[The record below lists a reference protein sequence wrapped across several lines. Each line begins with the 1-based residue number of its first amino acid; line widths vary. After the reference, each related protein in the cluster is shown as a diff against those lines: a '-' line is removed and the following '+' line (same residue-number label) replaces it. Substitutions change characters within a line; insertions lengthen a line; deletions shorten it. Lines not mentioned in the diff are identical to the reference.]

1 MKDAHDLSV
10 ELEILTFAL
19 CRYAP
24 VHNVTYVHTCSG
36 ATTAHCNHLFLF
48 ICVAVKDVRA
58 MHLSR
63 PKEAE
68 SNAASTAR
76 RGR

>member
-10 ELEILTFAL
+10 ELEILTFAPY
-19 CRYAP
+19 RYAP
-24 VHNVTYVHTCSG
+24 VHTYVHTCSG

-48 ICVAVKDVRA
+48 ICVAVKDVKA

-63 PKEAE
+63 PREAE
-68 SNAASTAR
+68 SDAASTAR
-76 RGR
+76 RDR

>member
-36 ATTAHCNHLFLF
+36 ATTAHCNHLFSF
-48 ICVAVKDVRA
+48 ICVAVKDVKA
-58 MHLSR
+58 THLSR

-76 RGR
+76 RDR